1 MHHMIRVFEE
11 NFEINEAM
19 VDALVLQIKIMRWI
33 FKSFLF
39 QLIIINIVQHHFH
52 NKVYIYIQMHHKHHP
67 CTISDDIQNNTVSI
81 E

>member
-1 MHHMIRVFEE
+1 MNHIVKDMIRVFEE

-39 QLIIINIVQHHFH
+39 PNIGFIAREIE
-52 NKVYIYIQMHHKHHP
+52 YIVDKY
-67 CTISDDIQNNTVSI
+67 DDSNGNV
-81 E
+81 EHMNG